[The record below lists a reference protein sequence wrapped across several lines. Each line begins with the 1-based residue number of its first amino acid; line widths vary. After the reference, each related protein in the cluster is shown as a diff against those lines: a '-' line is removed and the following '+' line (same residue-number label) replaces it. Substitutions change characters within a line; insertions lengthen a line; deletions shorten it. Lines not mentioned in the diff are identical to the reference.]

1 MTSPPVSPSPL
12 IRRGGEDLKRGA
24 DAPLRYPTLLTQGK
38 EGQREAKPLLANHS
52 PFLFSRGR
60 GIKGDGV
67 KIVPYL
73 VLDLSLS
80 VLSSSY
86 GYQINEDFFV
96 SGPDFFPAGV
106 YQIGQSFRFPDGHI
120 GEHLAVD
127 FHSGLLQVI
136 HKLAIFKA
144 LCPAGGVNPQN
155 PQPAH
160 IAFSLTAVTVSIAQ
174 RFEHGLVSP
183 AEEGMLGGSVS
194 PGQG

>member
-1 MTSPPVSPSPL
+1 MGL
-12 IRRGGEDLKRGA
+12 
-24 DAPLRYPTLLTQGK
+24 
-38 EGQREAKPLLANHS
+38 
-52 PFLFSRGR
+52 
-60 GIKGDGV
+60 

-73 VLDLSLS
+73 VLGLSLS

-86 GYQINEDFFV
+86 GYQISEDFFI

-106 YQIGQSFRFPDGHI
+106 YQVGQRLRFPDGHI

-127 FHSGLLQVI
+127 GHSGLFQVI
-136 HKLAIFKA
+136 HKLAIFEA

-160 IAFSLTAVTVSIAQ
+160 IAFPLTAVTVSIAQ

-183 AEEGMLGGSVS
+183 AEEGMLGSS
-194 PGQG
+194 MPPGQG